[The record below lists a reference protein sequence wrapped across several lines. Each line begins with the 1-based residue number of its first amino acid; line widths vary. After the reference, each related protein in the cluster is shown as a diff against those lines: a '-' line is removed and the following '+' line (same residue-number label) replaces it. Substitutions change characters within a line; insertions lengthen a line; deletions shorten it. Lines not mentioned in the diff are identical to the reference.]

1 MSRLRKKQGLTMS
14 ALAQAVN
21 VSESYISL
29 LESGERKQPSQELV
43 LKLASVLGARN
54 NHSLTDDFLETA
66 GYYPVNLHG
75 YSSHSEILKTYQ
87 AQYEKDPSDF
97 KHFLALIFCLIKK
110 GEREGAHAMIQQG
123 LNQFKQP
130 GQLQSLHASQA
141 LLQQKF
147 TEALKL
153 QTAVIEHE
161 NGSGLRSDEG
171 QKMGQFHFGIMHF
184 FYGLQL
190 QMQWRKALT
199 YKQSERCLNAQ
210 KDAIHHFSKAR
221 ELFFLLLEKDR
232 EDISLLDELAPV
244 CFHLAQIY
252 PEDSA
257 DSQQLWQEAIQSQQ
271 AVLHSE
277 QKYCLGSE
285 ALLERSLSLAHAY
298 AKTKEFT
305 QAENILN
312 ILEFASKVPNV
323 RIYYAKCIFFANR
336 HSFSQDE
343 KDLYLALQFLHKA
356 YLVDANLVRQV
367 ALYDPDLRSLRAD
380 KTMAFRRIFL

>member
-29 LESGERKQPSQELV
+29 LESGERKQPSQDLV

-97 KHFLALIFCLIKK
+97 NNLLALIFLLIKK
-110 GEREGAHAMIQQG
+110 DEKEGVQAMIQQG
-123 LNQFKQP
+123 LNQFTLP
-130 GQLQSLHASQA
+130 WQLQSLHASLA
-141 LLQQKF
+141 LLQQNY
-147 TEALKL
+147 TQALSL
-153 QTAVIEHE
+153 QAAVIEHE
-161 NGSGLRSDEG
+161 N
-171 QKMGQFHFGIMHF
+171 GQFHFGIMHF
-184 FYGLQL
+184 FCGLQQ
-190 QMQWRKALT
+190 QMQWRQAWT
-199 YKQSERCLNAQ
+199 HKQNERCLKAQ
-210 KDAIHHFSKAR
+210 KAAIHHFSKAR
-221 ELFFLLLEKDR
+221 ELFFLLLEKDH
-232 EDISLLDELAPV
+232 EDICYLDEIARV
-244 CFHLAQIY
+244 CFHLAQIC

-257 DSQQLWQEAIQSQQ
+257 EAQQLWQEAIQCQR
-271 AVLHSE
+271 AVLNSE

-285 ALLERSLSLAHAY
+285 VLLERSLSLAHAY
-298 AKTKEFT
+298 AKTKDYT

-312 ILEFASKVPNV
+312 ILEFANKIPDC
-323 RIYYAKCIFFANR
+323 RIYYAKCRFFADR
-336 HSFSQDE
+336 HTFSHAE

-356 YLVDANLVRQV
+356 YLVDAGMVRQV
-367 ALYDPDLRSLRAD
+367 ALHDPDLRSLRAH